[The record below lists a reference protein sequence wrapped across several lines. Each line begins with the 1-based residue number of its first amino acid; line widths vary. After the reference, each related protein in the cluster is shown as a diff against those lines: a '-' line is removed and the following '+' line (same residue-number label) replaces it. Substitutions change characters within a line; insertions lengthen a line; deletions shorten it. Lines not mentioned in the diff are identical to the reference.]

1 MAKDLS
7 FSQGYITKLMD
18 RLEAAGLVERQAS
31 LADRRIT
38 YARLTEQG
46 NARCSRL
53 APAFVEFMEEAGRAL
68 SQDEMQVLR
77 SLLAKYR
84 ASAESV
90 VQRQPAGG
98 GAQPGGL
105 PLRG

>member
-1 MAKDLS
+1 
-7 FSQGYITKLMD
+7 MD

-31 LADRRIT
+31 LVDRRIT

-46 NARCSRL
+46 NARCSSL

-68 SQDEMQVLR
+68 SQDEMKQLR

-84 ASAESV
+84 ESAEKV
-90 VQRQPAGG
+90 VLRQAAWD
-98 GAQPGGL
+98 GAQPDRL
-105 PLRG
+105 PVGR